1 VTSPIYLI
9 LKRHG
14 LTAPDRRPLHAYA
27 ATDAEF
33 ADLAAAV
40 GSDRPLALYAPLFVL
55 WASEE
60 IRRNHGAGN
69 LSWFFLLEHL
79 GIQHRQDLGRQWVSE
94 GLDFWKRPLR
104 RRASDGKTL
113 FLYSLLA
120 EGGLPD
126 AFLSRDS
133 GYAAALLGAIADIE
147 REALGLT
154 DVAGLDR
161 IAAFRSS
168 GLPAALQGQESC
180 ALLRDLALA
189 FVDLRRDLPARIDID
204 AALLWLDRNRSGW
217 AEKLPLRL
225 SQEARQALLLPALA
239 RQIERPVSGALAQR
253 LLLPSA
259 GGTAWTGVLRILRG
273 GLLPYGLL
281 PKVDRGFVLRLVAA
295 DGSALRAHPDLGGW
309 RVEAARDLKLALYP
323 WAPAVLSAYADGRA
337 LGEVVIDPG
346 LPEPGESALLWRS
359 EGSGQVRALVPSV
372 GGRTRSD
379 RLWLL
384 SSVEPVVSDG
394 LQLDPPLPGP
404 GGKVWPISGRGRVIV
419 GNELVDIVTG
429 SEEDEPGARFLVLAE
444 LARLVRVEGGLPAYI
459 GTPRFL
465 GARAELSMRDVTAAV
480 QVAEGRGLGIRRFDW
495 VEGGERIASTRAVF
509 LPADLD
515 VTLREAGQ
523 NLAIEVRGLPL
534 NWRLAV
540 LLDGSRH
547 VLPQGAAAITL
558 DATCSDRGEVVLE
571 FFDPQGGL
579 LRLRKPWPSR
589 EPLLL
594 DPAGRR
600 LTAPRQLSLRALPGW
615 YGILPG
621 RGAVELRM
629 PKAPR
634 SLAFVESG
642 MIRLAAWRSLLAQ
655 VQALTGADGRVDL
668 TLATDR
674 PTPLLKISRHDWEVR
689 PNGLRVDLG
698 DAPVQLHA
706 STLAAPVLRRQVT
719 AQGLFDLAAWLVE
732 GEALWFVQGSSARGV
747 MRPFPFCAK
756 PRPFSHRDQR
766 IAGYL
771 DQMAQMMKEP
781 GHPGWLDLV
790 EVMEAARAGG
800 DCGSLDQVQAL
811 GAAPEV
817 AVALLLRSQLPEV
830 AAMLELETEAPI
842 WWPAVPISAW
852 AKGIGAGLAWVEA
865 GLALA
870 GFDPAATRDLAQS
883 SIARTAGRIVE
894 LRPELSGHL
903 GLGMHAHGLAPL
915 ALGSDGKQLP

>member
-1 VTSPIYLI
+1 MEGQVCLCRQACGQLQAAYSCIPGRRLNFGGKLKLPRIARPCHIFSRLISRMTVLKPLRLRRMCLCGVAGLLTEAAVPSLPCWGMGRSSCCSTGQRPGRWPKFCTRASVGWKLSGSRPFQNCLREGGPTTPSAFWTRFLKAYPEESWVARTFGRSALRRVRDVVAIKDSSWPKRAAVTSPIYLI

-60 IRRNHGAGN
+60 IRRNNGAGN

-259 GGTAWTGVLRILRG
+259 GGTAWTGGLRILRG

-547 VLPQGAAAITL
+547 VLP
-558 DATCSDRGEVVLE
+558 D
-571 FFDPQGGL
+571 
-579 LRLRKPWPSR
+579 
-589 EPLLL
+589 
-594 DPAGRR
+594 
-600 LTAPRQLSLRALPGW
+600 
-615 YGILPG
+615 
-621 RGAVELRM
+621 
-629 PKAPR
+629 
-634 SLAFVESG
+634 
-642 MIRLAAWRSLLAQ
+642 
-655 VQALTGADGRVDL
+655 
-668 TLATDR
+668 
-674 PTPLLKISRHDWEVR
+674 
-689 PNGLRVDLG
+689 
-698 DAPVQLHA
+698 
-706 STLAAPVLRRQVT
+706 
-719 AQGLFDLAAWLVE
+719 
-732 GEALWFVQGSSARGV
+732 
-747 MRPFPFCAK
+747 
-756 PRPFSHRDQR
+756 
-766 IAGYL
+766 
-771 DQMAQMMKEP
+771 
-781 GHPGWLDLV
+781 
-790 EVMEAARAGG
+790 
-800 DCGSLDQVQAL
+800 
-811 GAAPEV
+811 
-817 AVALLLRSQLPEV
+817 
-830 AAMLELETEAPI
+830 
-842 WWPAVPISAW
+842 
-852 AKGIGAGLAWVEA
+852 
-865 GLALA
+865 
-870 GFDPAATRDLAQS
+870 
-883 SIARTAGRIVE
+883 
-894 LRPELSGHL
+894 
-903 GLGMHAHGLAPL
+903 
-915 ALGSDGKQLP
+915 